1 MLISCFSDQIL
12 FFISKTMAFKLFKL
26 LEIEKVFKII
36 YSIFNKGSIFWSKIH
51 SSLMK
56 EGQSFQF

>member
-1 MLISCFSDQIL
+1 
-12 FFISKTMAFKLFKL
+12 MAFKLFKL